1 MGFKLYLNKIYVSP
15 SKINN
20 FERGFETEFSCE
32 FFQLRE
38 SEDYQGKPTEAIAR
52 NSFIAS
58 FHGPCKLI

>member
-20 FERGFETEFSCE
+20 FESGFETEFSCQL
-32 FFQLRE
+32 FQLRE
-38 SEDYQGKPTEAIAR
+38 SGGYQGKPNKAIAR

-58 FHGPCKLI
+58 FTVRVS